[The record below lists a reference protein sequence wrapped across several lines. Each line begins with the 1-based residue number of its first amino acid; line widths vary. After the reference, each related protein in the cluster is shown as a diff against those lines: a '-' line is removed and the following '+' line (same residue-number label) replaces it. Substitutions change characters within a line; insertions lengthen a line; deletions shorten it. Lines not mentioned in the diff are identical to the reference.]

1 MITFG
6 PVELIPYFQDE
17 DTVILNLASFKE
29 GYYNL
34 VGLNPY
40 NYYSISSPQNYQDE
54 YNFDMWYKSIIET
67 NPQANREFID
77 MMRYVY
83 NGKNI
88 YILVDFRFENINNLT
103 ESLIKYITEAFGYTC
118 NIVHEVGDILY
129 SKEGSFSPRGVK
141 LMDQLLEFYLRR
153 YDFSRLETGN
163 D

>member
-1 MITFG
+1 
-6 PVELIPYFQDE
+6 
-17 DTVILNLASFKE
+17 
-29 GYYNL
+29 
-34 VGLNPY
+34 
-40 NYYSISSPQNYQDE
+40 
-54 YNFDMWYKSIIET
+54 
-67 NPQANREFID
+67 

-88 YILVDFRFENINNLT
+88 YVLVDFRFENINNLT
-103 ESLIKYITEAFGYTC
+103 ESLIKYITESFGYTC